1 MVGPLSLRERARVR
15 ASALNP
21 DIKKG
26 RTLPRRRPRKI
37 LNTVNPPSSQLTAP
51 DRFLC
56 KAVAS

>member
-15 ASALNP
+15 GFCP
-21 DIKKG
+21 TDIKKG